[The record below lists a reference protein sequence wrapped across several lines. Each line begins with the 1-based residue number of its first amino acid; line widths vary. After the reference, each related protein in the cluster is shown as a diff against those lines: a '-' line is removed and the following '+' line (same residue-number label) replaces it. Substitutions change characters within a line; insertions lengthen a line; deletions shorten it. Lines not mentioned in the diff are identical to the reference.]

1 MGGQQIWKELTFV
14 KVRELAMSLVDLVLV
29 CHAGFFQWVTV
40 S

>member
-1 MGGQQIWKELTFV
+1 MWKELTFV
-14 KVRELAMSLVDLVLV
+14 KVRELAMSLVDPVLV